1 MNIYLPLILLTL
13 PFASQANEFV
23 EKNLEHFQPLA
34 EFTHVEEFEQPISE
48 YVQTCLDNSFGGSL
62 SVRCF
67 VADDLWDRELNHYY
81 RLLYRSLD
89 AGGKAELKT
98 SQLAW
103 LASRDASIAFN
114 RHLIR
119 QQYPQSGSMY
129 VAIRAQVASELLVP
143 IIKSRALLL
152 KQWLEIVEQQSFEP
166 L

>member
-1 MNIYLPLILLTL
+1 MNKFLSLALFT
-13 PFASQANEFV
+13 FSCASQANEFV
-23 EKNLEHFQPLA
+23 EKPIEHFQPLA
-34 EFTHVEEFEQPISE
+34 EFASVADYERPIAE

-67 VADDLWDRELNHYY
+67 VADELWDKELNYYY

-89 AGGKAELKT
+89 SEGKAELKT

-103 LASRDASIAFN
+103 LASRDQSIEFN

-119 QQYPQSGSMY
+119 QQYPQAGSMY
-129 VAIRAQVASELLVP
+129 VAIRAQVASDLLAP
-143 IIKSRALLL
+143 LIKQRALLL
-152 KQWLEIVEQQSFEP
+152 KQWLEILEQQPFEP